1 MIVSSKTWCEIGLRR
16 VYFLWI
22 FFVGWPVL
30 HFITIK
36 SFPVAIC
43 TNYLF
48 LILLVDQRDFLLGS
62 FYWFCGFLC
71 HGFNGRLILN
81 QTSFLKVAFKCHS
94 DHILGNSHFQP
105 LWAVNGVN
113 WNIYEVFLDTWL
125 SILSSYIFDL
135 TFLKNYCSAIKESRK
150 LRQELKKT

>member
-71 HGFNGRLILN
+71 HGFNGRLIHKWDFLFEGCF
-81 QTSFLKVAFKCHS
+81 QVSFGSYFGKLPFPTALSCERSKLEYLWSFSIHMTLDFKLIYLWL
-94 DHILGNSHFQP
+94 DILEKLLQRN
-105 LWAVNGVN
+105 
-113 WNIYEVFLDTWL
+113 
-125 SILSSYIFDL
+125 
-135 TFLKNYCSAIKESRK
+135 KRK
-150 LRQELKKT
+150 S